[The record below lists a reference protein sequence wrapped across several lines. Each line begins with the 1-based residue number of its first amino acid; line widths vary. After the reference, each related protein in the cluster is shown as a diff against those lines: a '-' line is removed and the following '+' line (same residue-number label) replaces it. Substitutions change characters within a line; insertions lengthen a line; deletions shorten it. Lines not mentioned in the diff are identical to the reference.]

1 MAEKDVERLRKS
13 NRLTAYLGLLIAVEF
28 SILWTAAVIVNGDWQ
43 LGRDTLSELGGNVPS
58 RWVFNIAVLI
68 AGFAGIRFSFGLA
81 KLLSGQRLGRT
92 GSYVF
97 AVASLG
103 LISVGVFPIDTGTP
117 HTVAS
122 IFFFTV
128 AAIAAII
135 LLYPLSKQFGV
146 GSAPFITTAA
156 VVVVSFLALATT
168 PVPFAE
174 AVTVAGLLVWVAV
187 LSLQILSD
195 LRKAN
200 TGTAISERRGSE
212 EN

>member
-1 MAEKDVERLRKS
+1 MAEKDIERLRLS
-13 NRLTAYLGLLIAVEF
+13 NRLTAYLGLLIAIEF
-28 SILWTAAVIVNGDWQ
+28 SGLWTAAVIVNGDWQ

-81 KLLSGQRLGRT
+81 KLLAGQRLGRV

-103 LISVGVFPIDTGTP
+103 LISVGVFPIDTGEP

-122 IFFFTV
+122 IFFFSV
-128 AAIAAII
+128 AAIAAMI
-135 LLYPLSKQFGV
+135 LLYPISREFGTK
-146 GSAPFITTAA
+146 SAPFLTTAA
-156 VVVVSFLALATT
+156 VIAVSFISLATT
-168 PVPFAE
+168 PIPFAE
-174 AVTVAGLLVWVAV
+174 AVTVAGLLVWVFV
-187 LSLQILSD
+187 LSLQILSG

>member
-1 MAEKDVERLRKS
+1 MVGKDSESAWRS
-13 NRLTAYLGLLIAVEF
+13 DRLTAYLGLLIAVEF
-28 SILWTAAVIVNGDWQ
+28 SILWTLAVIVNGNWQ

-58 RWVFNIAVLI
+58 RWVFNIAVLV

-81 KLLSGQRLGRT
+81 RLLANQRLGRI

-122 IFFFTV
+122 IFFFSV

-135 LLYPLSKQFGV
+135 LMHPLAKRYGIASG
-146 GSAPFITTAA
+146 PLITTA
-156 VVVVSFLALATT
+156 VVIIISFLALATT
-168 PVPFAE
+168 PIPFAE

-187 LSLQILSD
+187 LSIQILFD
-195 LRKAN
+195 LRKAS
-200 TGTAISERRGSE
+200 TESSISDETRS
-212 EN
+212 

>member
-1 MAEKDVERLRKS
+1 
-13 NRLTAYLGLLIAVEF
+13 LTAYLGLLIAVEF

-81 KLLSGQRLGRT
+81 RLLADRKLGRT

-128 AAIAAII
+128 AALAAII
-135 LLYPLSKQFGV
+135 LLYPLSKQFGIK
-146 GSAPFITTAA
+146 SAPFITTAA
-156 VVVVSFLALATT
+156 VIVVSFLALATT
-168 PVPFAE
+168 PIPFAE
-174 AVTVAGLLVWVAV
+174 AVTVAGLLVWAAV
-187 LSLQILSD
+187 LSVQILYD
-195 LRKAN
+195 LRKTN
-200 TGTAISERRGSE
+200 TAASISEPQRS
-212 EN
+212 

>member
-1 MAEKDVERLRKS
+1 MAGKDSESVRRS
-13 NRLTAYLGLLIAVEF
+13 DRLTPYLGLLIAMEF
-28 SILWTAAVIVNGDWQ
+28 SILWTLAVIVNGNWQ

-58 RWVFNIAVLI
+58 RWVFNIAVLV
-68 AGFAGIRFSFGLA
+68 AGFSGIRFSFGLA
-81 KLLSGQRLGRT
+81 RLLANQKLGRI

-122 IFFFTV
+122 IFFFSM

-135 LLYPLSKQFGV
+135 LLHPLAKRYGTVSG
-146 GSAPFITTAA
+146 PLITTA
-156 VVVVSFLALATT
+156 VVIVVSFLALATT
-168 PVPFAE
+168 PIPFAE

-187 LSLQILSD
+187 LSIQILFD

-200 TGTAISERRGSE
+200 TESSISDTTRS
-212 EN
+212 